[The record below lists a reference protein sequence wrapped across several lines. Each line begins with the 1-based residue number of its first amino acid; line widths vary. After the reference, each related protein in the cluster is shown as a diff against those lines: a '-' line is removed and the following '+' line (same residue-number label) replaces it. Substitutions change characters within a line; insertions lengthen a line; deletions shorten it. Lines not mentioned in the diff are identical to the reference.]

1 MLKSTLIPILFM
13 LAYYCD
19 GSCGRLIIQHKIDRL
34 MEGFVQIKVMENI
47 GVFYVFEEENVS
59 ENKLFCR

>member
-1 MLKSTLIPILFM
+1 M

-47 GVFYVFEEENVS
+47 GIFYVFEEENVS